1 MRRTKHTDL
10 DRRFT
15 VVFKMTLHHNEIP
28 PNTGQNGHHKQI
40 NKQVLVRL
48 WRKRNPSTLLRMQ
61 TGVALWKTVW
71 NFLKKLKMKLPLDL
85 AIPLLG
91 LYPKNP
97 KTPIRKNL
105 CIPMFIAA

>member
-71 NFLKKLKMKLPLDL
+71 NFLKKTKDGT
-85 AIPLLG
+85 A
-91 LYPKNP
+91 
-97 KTPIRKNL
+97 
-105 CIPMFIAA
+105 F